1 MVAFDAQPAGEPLA
15 LLDADPHREPRP
27 PRAAVSRLRKRIAFV
42 GGIDRI
48 ERQIVSYG
56 VEVGVDVEVHHG
68 RTSGSSSSRIGALA
82 HRSDLLVIVTGTNSH
97 NAVRVA
103 KREASKAG
111 VPVHIVTFC
120 GAAAARALIAQ
131 VASR

>member
-1 MVAFDAQPAGEPLA
+1 MVAFDARVTTERLSPDPDLQSERRSERPAAPGP
-15 LLDADPHREPRP
+15 
-27 PRAAVSRLRKRIAFV
+27 RKRIAFV

-68 RTSGSSSSRIGALA
+68 RTSGSSSARIGALA

-131 VASR
+131 VAER